1 MTSVRVEKLETRN
14 EIPMKNTFR
23 NLILPSILNS
33 YSVIFFFNNK
43 LLATILLL
51 VSFFNFY
58 GGLSGLIAVLV
69 TVLIA
74 NSMGLNKYQL
84 KQGLFSFNALLTGMG
99 MGTFFDP
106 SWVFFSLLIL
116 ASLITLILS
125 VTMGGWL
132 NKYGLPVLSIPFVF
146 TFWFI
151 VLPSSQFEN
160 LGLTQRNVYWMNEMY
175 AMGGNSLLN
184 FFQTIDSLPIHSM
197 LDIYLRSLS
206 SIFFQ
211 DNLITGLLIA
221 IGLLISSRITFTL
234 SIVGFLSAYFFAQF
248 TGSAAASITYYN
260 IGANYMMVA
269 IAIGSFFIIPSRY
282 SYLWTI
288 LLVPVTSLVLLF
300 FNKLLGFIQLPV
312 FSLPFSFVVIL
323 FVYFLQMRMKP
334 SKLILTAAQYYSP
347 EINLY
352 TFNNNKAR
360 LSHLFYFP
368 LYLPFWG
375 ERTVTQG
382 HDGKHTHKGDWG
394 KAFDFMLKD
403 EELKTYTSNGLLCE
417 NYYCY
422 NKPILAPA
430 DGIVEEI
437 IDNID
442 DNEIGKVN
450 TVNNWGN
457 TIIIKHLSGLYTQ
470 MSHLKKST
478 FKVSKGDFVKRGD
491 ILALCGNSGRSPEPH
506 LHFQVQTTPM
516 LGSKTI
522 DYPFAYY
529 NKNEKLEKKLLQ
541 FSKPLEADLISGI
554 IGNNLL
560 KNTFDILPNTN
571 LKFSF
576 VNEKGEEEVEQWES
590 YTDAYNQKYLYCK
603 ESESSAFYVND
614 DTMFYFTTFYG
625 NKKSLLYYFY
635 LSAYKVFLG
644 EMDTQ
649 VVKDAMP
656 LSIIKN
662 KKISLWLNDFI
673 APFYSFISV
682 LYSIKLDS
690 TDHQFDTT
698 SLVLKSKIQLSIFG
712 KLNTDSTSTITLNK
726 NNIEGFTF
734 KTKNTSIKATCINS

>member
-375 ERTVTQG
+375 EWTVTQG

>member
-1 MTSVRVEKLETRN
+1 MTSVRVEKHETRI

-23 NLILPSILNS
+23 NIILPSILNS

-375 ERTVTQG
+375 EWTVTQG

-457 TIIIKHLSGLYTQ
+457 TIIIKHLSELYTQ

-506 LHFQVQTTPM
+506 LHFQVQTSPM

-541 FSKPLEADLISGI
+541 FSKPMEDDVISGI

-560 KNTFDILPNTN
+560 KYTFDILPNTN

-635 LSAYKVFLG
+635 LSAFKVFLG

-649 VVKDAMP
+649 EVKDAMP